1 MVAMNRRRFYS
12 LAAAL
17 CVLASTAKGQDPTA
31 TALPGQHATGA
42 VTGVQDGIAI
52 HKGRPYLLRNGHAW
66 LIDVTLVPEGQLLTD
81 DGLLV
86 PLPAGI
92 TGLIQ
97 EASPPGPLPD
107 QPRGRE
113 GPRRSPYRRRRL
125 RIRRRTSPG
134 LQGPRPGSR
143 ERSTATPPV
152 PLPEQTRA
160 VDPGP
165 GNAAHALHCSQRS

>member
-107 QPRGRE
+107 QPT
-113 GPRRSPYRRRRL
+113 GPGGPPTQPL
-125 RIRRRTSPG
+125 PPEEIENPPEN
-134 LQGPRPGSR
+134 QPRP
-143 ERSTATPPV
+143 
-152 PLPEQTRA
+152 
-160 VDPGP
+160 PGP
-165 GNAAHALHCSQRS
+165 PPGEPGTLHRDATGAAP